1 MFGYTAEEA
10 KQEADRLAADVNTDL
25 TFKEAATTVGSMLP
39 GVGTAM
45 TVAEIEDELK
55 QEDPNYG
62 KIALL
67 GGAEIVGLVPGLGT
81 AAKSGLRAAA
91 KRLGVDKLIKAIDAP
106 KPEDAVKLEAGFTGT
121 NPPTYEPRVDV
132 KPKLTAD
139 EIFFRKPIMQFVRSL
154 DVPEK
159 GILGSNFSKLVEKNP
174 SISPTS
180 LQKQLID
187 PKKRYSKEELE
198 DIFKSNE
205 FSTAAMPKKSPYK
218 SYEKNQRQYQ
228 VGFRGGSE
236 QEYFEIPIKSFAR
249 DANLAFKSKAFR
261 KLQEERKKGKPEL
274 LKFKPEKDTHFGDSA
289 IAHLRGSIINPR
301 YHQDVES
308 IYPFTAFRVT
318 HPEFDK
324 IIKNENFL
332 LVEELQSNLI
342 SGGFKKSNFNDVYDE
357 AISNYNSANLNRYD
371 RVFRTTGGN
380 SDRKLRDLIQKI
392 DKENPAL
399 PDSFIYKHKLE
410 YGVKGEK
417 LINEDGRI
425 LNRKEALSP
434 FEFEDYLRD
443 KLKSE
448 GLEEIP
454 RRNFEDFFA
463 EYRKSIS
470 KRTDSPPFTE
480 YGPPPITKNKQA
492 VEELIKVA
500 IGKAANE
507 NVNYVVFPNV
517 TRIKL
522 AREKIFNP
530 NDKGDLFY
538 QTYFKQLNSALSDLE
553 KNYPVKIYDNVNLP
567 YDDKAFIQTM
577 ASTFPDVPNTYL
589 ETLRLGQSYRTP
601 DEINKIIDS
610 SGTVLDISEL
620 VKKFKVEEPRQ
631 FAEGGTVMEPEPKPE
646 TRPFPDVKPQEKP
659 ERQAGVYKEEYD
671 FEGMPVEIPVI
682 VFKDGEKIAF
692 EKALQTI
699 SERGTANEPVVGTDT
714 EDQVKE
720 FIKERNPTRE
730 EFETYWYNKR
740 LNKGGSVGDQ
750 MQMAFMDEGGLTD
763 DGMDKDPVSGNEVP
777 SGSMAEE
784 VRDDIPAQ
792 LSEGEYVVPADVV
805 RYYGV
810 KFFEDLRDQAK
821 MGLAQMEAD
830 GRIGGEPVPDGG
842 PVNQDDLSPQ
852 EMQAIREVMG
862 MAEGGDVQN
871 PYMQQQLLY
880 SQPRPAPIDDQ
891 KDTIVDITN
900 PVQNQM
906 PVQNMATGGQIQGY
920 QTGGLE
926 QDFLNTGQSA
936 VNRGFVGFPLGA
948 TIFPSER
955 TGQTVLG
962 PTGTQVATTDA
973 INTAA
978 TAFTTVTLYGPNGE
992 VVVLTLPTDMARYN
1006 ELLALGYST
1015 TPPGVTTTTTPG
1027 GDDDTVN
1034 GDDDITTTTG
1044 TRRKRKRDKPDTDP
1058 NSWMKKFDYTGDL
1071 ATNNLAQ
1078 QTSDEL
1084 KKAPVGG
1091 VIGAFINGQNAAQ
1104 AAANIIILENNG
1116 GDPTEIAKL
1125 KAEYQKFIKDTDLSY
1140 LPKQLINGDAL
1151 AKDIVKNNIDIALN
1165 RDSKD
1170 INNEPIFKDDND
1182 FNNFMQEVAP
1192 EGMVFD
1198 PTEER
1203 TLIALGEGD
1212 TPTTVK
1218 GVYKRK
1224 GSGTPTVSPRPV
1236 ARPTPP
1242 TPPTEPKLP
1251 DYAPPGTNIIST
1263 PTASDLAAAKA
1274 VDDALAAKALED
1286 KIERDRAAAKEAAR
1300 IAARDRRK
1308 KRRKTNRD
1316 ANIAAAKAYEQ
1327 QRDAGRVES
1336 FAQKIK
1342 RGGGFKEGG
1351 LMSKGK

>member
-1 MFGYTAEEA
+1 MANIEKQMEMFGYTAEGA
-10 KQEADRLAADVNTDL
+10 KQEADKLAADVNTDL
-25 TFKEAATTVGSMLP
+25 TFKEAATAVGSMLP

-55 QEDPNYG
+55 QENPNYG

-81 AAKSGLRAAA
+81 AAKSGLKAAA

-132 KPKLTAD
+132 KPKLAAD
-139 EIFFRKPIMQFVRSL
+139 EIFFRKPIIQFVRSL
-154 DVPEK
+154 DVPKK
-159 GILGSNFSKLVEKNP
+159 GILGSNFSKLVEKNS

-180 LQKQLID
+180 LQKQLIN

-218 SYEKNQRQYQ
+218 SYEKNQRQHQ

-249 DANLAFKSKAFR
+249 DANIAFKSKAFR
-261 KLQEERKKGKPEL
+261 KLQKERKEGKPEL
-274 LKFKPEKDTHFGDSA
+274 LEFKPKEDTHFGDKA

-301 YHQDVES
+301 YHQNVES
-308 IYPFTAFRVT
+308 IVDLTST

-342 SGGFKKSNFNDVYDE
+342 SGGFLKSNFNDIYDE
-357 AISNYNSANLNRYD
+357 AISTYDSANLNRYD
-371 RVFRTTGGN
+371 RVFRTTDGN
-380 SDRKLRDLIQKI
+380 SDRKLRDLIKKI

-417 LINEDGRI
+417 LINEDGKI

-463 EYRKSIS
+463 QYRKSIS
-470 KRTDSPPFTE
+470 KKADTDSPPFIE
-480 YGPPPITKNKQA
+480 YGQPPITKNKQA

-601 DEINKIIDS
+601 DEINEIIDS
-610 SGTVLDISEL
+610 SGTVVDITDL

-631 FAEGGTVMEPEPKPE
+631 FAEGGITMRPEPRPE
-646 TRPFPDVKPQEKP
+646 TRPFPDVKPQERP
-659 ERQAGVYKEEYD
+659 EERSEFITRGYEIDGREVQVGIIKFKGGEEIALD
-671 FEGMPVEIPVI
+671 KVI
-682 VFKDGEKIAF
+682 ENIDAK
-692 EKALQTI
+692 
-699 SERGTANEPVVGTDT
+699 GTANEPVITKNTVT
-714 EDQVKE
+714 QVLN
-720 FIKERNPTRE
+720 FIEKNNPTRE

-750 MQMAFMDEGGLTD
+750 MQMAFMNEGGLTD

-784 VRDDIPAQ
+784 VRDNIPAQ

-810 KFFEDLRDQAK
+810 KFFEDLRDRAK
-821 MGLAQMEAD
+821 MGLAEMEAN
-830 GRIGGEPVPDGG
+830 GRIGGEPVPAGG
-842 PVNQDDLSPQ
+842 PVNNEELSPQ

-891 KDTIVDITN
+891 KDTVVDITN

-906 PVQNMATGGQIQGY
+906 PVQNMSSGGQVQGY
-920 QTGGLE
+920 QNSSVVTNQNSGLE
-926 QDFLNTGQSA
+926 QNFLQQGQQA

-948 TIFPSER
+948 TIFPSEK
-955 TGQTVLG
+955 TGQTALG
-962 PTGTQVATTDA
+962 PIGTQVATTGA
-973 INTAA
+973 IDTAITG
-978 TAFTTVTLYGPNGE
+978 TAGTDNSMLTTVTLYGPNGE
-992 VVVLTLPTDMARYN
+992 VVVLTLPTDQARYD
-1006 ELLALGYST
+1006 ELIAQGYST
-1015 TPPGVTTTTTPG
+1015 TPPVTIG
-1027 GDDDTVN
+1027 SGDDD
-1034 GDDDITTTTG
+1034 DDDD
-1044 TRRKRKRDKPDTDP
+1044 DKPKTDP
-1058 NSWMKKFDYTGDL
+1058 NAWMDKFNYNDL
-1071 ATNNLAQ
+1071 GELGT
-1078 QTSDEL
+1078 QTSDML
-1084 KKAPVGG
+1084 KKAPFGG
-1091 VIGAFINGQNAAQ
+1091 AIGAFINGSTAAQ
-1104 AAANIIILENNG
+1104 AAANIIIMKANG
-1116 GDPTEIAKL
+1116 QETAKL
-1125 KAEYQKFIKDTDLSY
+1125 EEEWNKFVQGDLVLKN
-1140 LPKQLINGDAL
+1140 LPKEFINGDRFAKEIMLKNIRL
-1151 AKDIVKNNIDIALN
+1151 AQ
-1165 RDSKD
+1165 SKATD
-1170 INNEPIFKDDND
+1170 LDGKPIFEDDQD
-1182 FNNFMQEVAP
+1182 FRDHMSQVLPETVSSPGLSGSTAASQAEV
-1192 EGMVFD
+1192 EKEQDVMSQTVVSQ
-1198 PTEER
+1198 PT
-1203 TLIALGEGD
+1203 GS
-1212 TPTTVK
+1212 PTTVAGNFAEFDK
-1218 GVYKRK
+1218 ILSGG
-1224 GSGTPTVSPRPV
+1224 GSGDNGGSSDDKDPPSYPNTP
-1236 ARPTPP
+1236 
-1242 TPPTEPKLP
+1242 
-1251 DYAPPGTNIIST
+1251 PPGTSSTSNNSGMSFGNTPVSDNTFNTSST
-1263 PTASDLAAAKA
+1263 PSEQINPYD
-1274 VDDALAAKALED
+1274 VD
-1286 KIERDRAAAKEAAR
+1286 EAA
-1300 IAARDRRK
+1300 INK
-1308 KRRKTNRD
+1308 
-1316 ANIAAAKAYEQ
+1316 
-1327 QRDAGRVES
+1327 
-1336 FAQKIK
+1336 
-1342 RGGGFKEGG
+1342 GG
-1351 LMSKGK
+1351 LMTTPKKKKKRQPKKGGLAGRK